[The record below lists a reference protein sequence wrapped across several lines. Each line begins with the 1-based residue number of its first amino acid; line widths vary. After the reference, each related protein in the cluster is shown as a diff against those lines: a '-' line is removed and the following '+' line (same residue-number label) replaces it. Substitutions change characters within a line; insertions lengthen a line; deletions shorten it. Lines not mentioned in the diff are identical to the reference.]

1 MTAAEN
7 EIGFD
12 PEALR
17 EKYRAERDKRLR
29 ADGNSQ
35 YIGIEGD
42 YAHFSDDPNADQS
55 FTRTPLTDEVEV
67 IVVGGGYSGLLTGAR
82 LRQAGV
88 EKIRIV
94 ERGAEFGGVWY
105 WNRYPGIACDVEAY
119 TYLPLLEEIGFMPRG
134 RYASG
139 AEIREHCHAIARTFD
154 LFRDVCFQT
163 SVTGMRWDEADARW
177 TVTTNRGDAMRAKF
191 VVVANFA
198 SLNRPKL
205 PGAPGIADFKG
216 HSFHTSR
223 WDYDY
228 TGGGP
233 EGGLTKLHDKVVG
246 VIGTGAS
253 GVQVIPHLA
262 QGAKHLYVFQ
272 RTPPS
277 VDIRGDRPTDPEWVK
292 TLEPG
297 WQQKRIENFT
307 ILTSGG
313 YAEEDLV
320 QDSLTMSV
328 ATVNATIKRM
338 RLAGQE
344 VKDPSRFRQLADF
357 KKMEQIRA
365 RVDATVENKAWAE
378 QLKPYYDQFCKRP
391 CFHDQYL
398 DTFNRPN
405 VTLVDTD
412 GKGVERI
419 TATGVIAKGQAYPLD
434 CLVYASG
441 FEVFSSYD
449 RRIGY
454 PVHGR
459 GVELTQKWKDSAS
472 TFHGMFSRGFP
483 NCFVI
488 SLTQSGRTF
497 NNVHLLAEIAQHIGY
512 VVGEAKRR
520 GLKTVEASQEAE
532 DAWVAEID
540 RLAPSQ
546 EAFFKECTPSY
557 TNLEGDLKAYK
568 PRNMPYGGGPVAF
581 FRILDQWRRKG
592 DLDGLETSP
601 ERAAVTA

>member
-1 MTAAEN
+1 MPDD

-17 EKYRAERDKRLR
+17 RKYRAERDKRLR
-29 ADGNSQ
+29 ADGNFQ
-35 YIGIEGD
+35 YTGIEGEH
-42 YAHFSDDPNADQS
+42 AHYLEDPNADRC
-55 FTRTPLTDEVEV
+55 FARAPLKDAVDVV
-67 IVVGGGYSGLLTGAR
+67 IVGGGYSGLLVGAR
-82 LRQAGV
+82 LREAGV
-88 EKIRIV
+88 RSLRIV
-94 ERGAEFGGVWY
+94 ERGSEFGGAWY

-119 TYLPLLEEIGFMPRG
+119 IYMPLLEETGFMPSG
-134 RYASG
+134 RYATG
-139 AEIREHCHAIARTFD
+139 AEIREHCRVVARRFD

-163 SVTGMRWDEADARW
+163 SVTELRWNEADAQW
-177 TVTTNRGDAMRAKF
+177 TVNTNRADAMRAKF

-205 PGAPGIADFKG
+205 PGVPGIGDFKG

-223 WDYDY
+223 WDYRY

-233 EGGLTKLHDKVVG
+233 EGGLTKLRDKVVG
-246 VIGTGAS
+246 IIGTGAS

-262 QGAKHLYVFQ
+262 EASKRLYVFQ

-277 VDIRGDRPTDPEWVK
+277 VDVRGDRPTDPEWVK
-292 TLEPG
+292 TLQPG

-307 ILTSGG
+307 VLTSGG

-320 QDSLTMSV
+320 QDSLTKSV

-344 VKDPSRFRQLADF
+344 VTDPARFRQLADF
-357 KKMEQIRA
+357 KKMEEIRA
-365 RVDATVENKAWAE
+365 RVDDVVRNKAWAA

-419 TATGVIAKGQAYPLD
+419 TETGVVALGQEYALD

-441 FEVFSSYD
+441 FEVFRSFD

-454 PVHGR
+454 PIHGR
-459 GVELTQKWKDSAS
+459 GAELTERWKPGAR
-472 TFHGMFSRGFP
+472 TFHGLFSRGFP
-483 NCFVI
+483 NCFVM
-488 SLTQSGRTF
+488 SLVQSGRTF
-497 NNVHLLAEIAQHIGY
+497 NNVHLLAELARHIGY
-512 VVGEAKRR
+512 VVGEAMQR
-520 GLKTVEASQEAE
+520 GLRTIEPSEAAE

-546 EAFFKECTPSY
+546 EAFFRECTPSY
-557 TNLEGDLKAYK
+557 SNLEGDRRAYN
-568 PRNMPYGGGPVAF
+568 PRNMPYGGGPMSF
-581 FRILDQWRRKG
+581 FRILEAWRDQG
-592 DLDGLETSP
+592 DMAGLETAV
-601 ERAAVTA
+601 ERGCA

>member
-1 MTAAEN
+1 MTAPED

-17 EKYRAERDKRLR
+17 ARYRAERDKRLR
-29 ADGNSQ
+29 ADGNAQ
-35 YIGIEGD
+35 YIGIEGEH
-42 YAHFSDDPNADQS
+42 AHYLDDPNADAGFS
-55 FTRTPLTDEVEV
+55 RPPLTDEVEV
-67 IVVGGGYSGLLTGAR
+67 IIVGGGYSGLLTGAR

-88 EKIRIV
+88 TSLRIV
-94 ERGAEFGGVWY
+94 ERGAEFGGAWY

-119 TYLPLLEEIGFMPRG
+119 IYMPLLEETGFMPSG
-134 RYASG
+134 RYATG
-139 AEIREHCHAIARTFD
+139 AEIREHCRVIARTFD

-163 SVTGMRWDEADARW
+163 SVTGMRWDEAAARW
-177 TVTTNRGDAMRAKF
+177 TVSTNRGDAMRAKF

-205 PGAPGIADFKG
+205 PGVAGIADFKG

-223 WDYDY
+223 WDYAY
-228 TGGGP
+228 TGGDPAG
-233 EGGLTKLHDKVVG
+233 ELDRLHDKVVG

-262 QGAKHLYVFQ
+262 RGAKHLYVFQ

-277 VDIRGDRPTDPEWVK
+277 VDIRGDRPTDPEWAK
-292 TLEPG
+292 SLEPG

-313 YAEEDLV
+313 YADEDLV
-320 QDSLTMSV
+320 QDSLTKSV

-357 KKMEQIRA
+357 RKMEEIRA
-365 RVDATVENKAWAE
+365 RVDATVNNKAWAE

-419 TATGVIAKGQAYPLD
+419 TETGVIAGGRDYPLD
-434 CLVYASG
+434 LLVYASG
-441 FEVFSSYD
+441 FEVFGPFD

-454 PVHGR
+454 PIHGR
-459 GVELTQKWKDSAS
+459 DAELNAKWKPGAR
-472 TFHGMFSRGFP
+472 TLHGMSSHGFP
-483 NCFVI
+483 NCFVM
-488 SLTQSGRTF
+488 SMTQAGRTF
-497 NNVHLLAEIAQHIGY
+497 NNVHLLGELARHIGY
-512 VVGEAKRR
+512 VIGEARRR
-520 GLKTVEASQEAE
+520 GFATVEPSQAAE

-540 RLAPSQ
+540 RLAVHQ
-546 EAFFKECTPSY
+546 ERFLSECTPSY
-557 TNLEGDLKAYK
+557 TNHEGDVKSFNA
-568 PRNMPYGGGPVAF
+568 RNMPYGGGPVAY
-581 FRILDQWRRKG
+581 FRILSEWRAG
-592 DLDGLETSP
+592 GELEGLETTP
-601 ERAAVTA
+601 DRAPVTA

>member
-1 MTAAEN
+1 MPDDQ
-7 EIGFD
+7 IGFD

-17 EKYRAERDKRLR
+17 RKYRAERDKRLR

-35 YIGIEGD
+35 YVGIEGEH
-42 YAHFSDDPNADQS
+42 AHYLDDPNADPS
-55 FTRTPLTDEVEV
+55 FTRAPLRDEVDVV
-67 IVVGGGYSGLLTGAR
+67 IVGGGYSGLLVGAR
-82 LRQAGV
+82 MRQAGV
-88 EKIRIV
+88 ESLRIV
-94 ERGAEFGGVWY
+94 ERGSEFGGAWY

-119 TYLPLLEEIGFMPRG
+119 IYMPLLEETGFMPSG
-134 RYASG
+134 RYATG
-139 AEIREHCHAIARTFD
+139 AEIREHCRVIARTFD
-154 LFRDVCFQT
+154 LSRDACFQT
-163 SVTGMRWDEADARW
+163 SVTEMRWDETDARW
-177 TVTTNRGDAMRAKF
+177 TVKTNRRDAMRAKF

-205 PGAPGIADFKG
+205 PGVPGIADFKG

-223 WDYDY
+223 WDYTY

-233 EGGLTKLHDKVVG
+233 DGGLTKLHDRVVG

-253 GVQVIPHLA
+253 AVQVVPHLA
-262 QGAKHLYVFQ
+262 LGAKHLYVFQ

-320 QDSLTMSV
+320 QDSLTRSV

-344 VKDPSRFRQLADF
+344 VRDPSRFRQLADF
-357 KKMEQIRA
+357 KKMEEIRA
-365 RVDATVENKAWAE
+365 RVAATVKNKTWAE

-398 DTFNRPN
+398 DTFNRSN

-412 GKGVERI
+412 GIGVERI
-419 TATGVIAKGQAYPLD
+419 TERGVVAKGMEYPLD

-441 FEVFSSYD
+441 FEVFRNFD

-454 PVHGR
+454 PIYGR
-459 GVELTQKWKDSAS
+459 GVELTEKWKDSAA
-472 TFHGMFSRGFP
+472 TFHGLFSRGFP
-483 NCFVI
+483 NCFI
-488 SLTQSGRTF
+488 MSLTQAGRTF
-497 NNVHLLAEIAQHIGY
+497 NNMHLLGELARHIGY
-512 VVGEAKRR
+512 IVGEAKRR
-520 GLKTVEASQEAE
+520 GLKTVEASQHAE
-532 DAWVAEID
+532 DSWLAEID

-568 PRNMPYGGGPVAF
+568 PRNMPYGGGPMAYF
-581 FRILDQWRRKG
+581 KILDEWRTAG
-592 DLDGLETSP
+592 ELEGLETSP
-601 ERAAVTA
+601 ERGRA